1 MNERISEI
9 LDGLKI
15 YDGIYKRELVD
26 AAIELK
32 DEITP
37 YLIEILENVLSD
49 PDKYI
54 ENQDL
59 YDHIYSVMLLGH
71 FKESKAHKVI
81 VDLFSLPDDIPDKL
95 FGDIRTGNLPTILL
109 RTCHGSVELIKS
121 MALNKDAD
129 DYCRVSALNAMAY
142 AVVADIAPREEVLSF
157 FGTLFTGNE
166 AHETSHFWDLLANFV
181 CDLYPEEL
189 MDTIKKAYEDGLI
202 FPGMIRYEE
211 IESALKDGKEKCL
224 DRLRTDMEQRSLD
237 DIHESMSWWASF
249 KQEKKKN
256 LFHLK

>member
-81 VDLFSLPDDIPDKL
+81 VDLFSLPGDISDKL

-109 RTCHGSVELIKS
+109 KTCDVSIELIKS

-157 FGTLFTGNE
+157 FGTLFTGDE

-189 MDTIKKAYEDGLI
+189 MVTIKKAYEDGLI

-211 IESALKDGKEKCL
+211 MESALKDGKEKCL
-224 DRLRTDMEQRSLD
+224 DRLRTDLEDQSLD

-249 KQEKKKN
+249 KQDKEN